1 MTEQPETPELDSDQ
15 QKLADRR
22 QLLRMG
28 AAGLPMVLTLKASAQ
43 QVLISQLQCA
53 FVLPRR
59 VRILVNC
66 NGAAWV
72 GSRRLRYRNGKGWN
86 VADIKAFKEN
96 ADYVFPSGTVP
107 SSYRPTE
114 CPEVVCDADDDNGG
128 DDNDIGSGNGS
139 SALSELDA
147 LLNSPMPSNA
157 AEIASF
163 DAGNRRSDDDDDD
176 DDCDPEWQDNGYA
189 RYTISRNT
197 EIKPSD
203 YLGNNGGWNP
213 SGSKGLYI
221 ILSLSYANSYGNAG
235 SWPGISCVV
244 SILNYLGS

>member
-1 MTEQPETPELDSDQ
+1 MTEQPEIPELDSEQ
-15 QKLADRR
+15 RKLADRR

-43 QVLISQLQCA
+43 QVLVSQLQCA
-53 FVLPRR
+53 FVLPSR

-66 NGAAWV
+66 DGAAWV
-72 GSRRLRYRNGKGWN
+72 GSGRIRYRNGRGWN
-86 VADIKAFKEN
+86 VADLNAFKSN
-96 ADYVFPSGTVP
+96 ADYVFPAGTVP
-107 SSYRPTE
+107 SSYRPTA
-114 CPEVVCDADDDNGG
+114 CPEVVCDADDD
-128 DDNDIGSGNGS
+128 DDNGNSYGNDT
-139 SALSELDA
+139 LSELDA

-157 AEIASF
+157 AEIAGFSVNS
-163 DAGNRRSDDDDDD
+163 GGSDDD

-189 RYTISRNT
+189 RYNISRNT

-203 YLGNNGGWNP
+203 YLGSNGGWNP

-221 ILSLSYANSYGNAG
+221 LLSLSYANSYGNSG

-244 SILNYLGS
+244 SILNYLGN

>member
-1 MTEQPETPELDSDQ
+1 MTVTEQPEKPELDAEQ
-15 QKLADRR
+15 RKIADRR

-53 FVLPRR
+53 FVLPSR

-72 GSRRLRYRNGKGWN
+72 GDGRIRYRSGQGWN

-107 SSYRPTE
+107 NSYRPSA
-114 CPEVVCDADDDNGG
+114 CPEEVCSADDDDDNGNSFNA
-128 DDNDIGSGNGS
+128 NDVM
-139 SALSELDA
+139 SELDA
-147 LLNSPMPSNA
+147 LLNAPMPSNA
-157 AEIASF
+157 AEMATFAVNSK
-163 DAGNRRSDDDDDD
+163 DDDDD

-189 RYTISRNT
+189 RYNISRNT

-203 YLGNNGGWNP
+203 YLGSSGGWNP

-221 ILSLSYANSYGNAG
+221 LLSLSYANSYGNNG
-235 SWPGISCVV
+235 NWPGISCVV
-244 SILNYLGS
+244 SILNYLGSS